1 MDIFSTVKG
10 LEESK
15 QHTKFKLLNQEAQML
30 NEKRILESWTNGMID
45 KDGKMVRE
53 FQETF
58 HSCFWEFFLFKL
70 FQEAGFT
77 LDQSH
82 QMPDFII
89 NAPTD
94 MYVEAVV
101 SNIKEG
107 GKPESKRTIEDP
119 LSILRPPYLHDMF
132 YEELNE
138 SITRD
143 SNAVHSKIKKYRDS
157 YLKRE
162 WVREEVP
169 FVIALSSY
177 DQVNYGREYIY
188 SMLALLYGMYFDA
201 NSEMYYQKDS
211 IIKPG
216 TKDSSI
222 SIGIFNNPSYSDI
235 SAIIYSC
242 TVTIG
247 KLTSLSIS
255 NNMSS
260 LNTVYNIRK
269 NNVQWKYQLQ
279 IVSSNNPEHLA
290 DGVFIFHNPN
300 AKHKLPEELFST
312 IPVKQFFFNDGN
324 LDYMG
329 NATPLVARYNTSS
342 LLAMVSEPYIMEQIR
357 LYNRLSINECY
368 DVVEE

>member
-15 QHTKFKLLNQEAQML
+15 QHTKFKLLNHEFQML
-30 NEKRILESWTNGMID
+30 DEKRILEDWTNGMID

-77 LDQSH
+77 LDQSY

-107 GKPESKRTIEDP
+107 GKPESKRTIENQM
-119 LSILRPPYLHDMF
+119 SMLRPPYLHNMF

-138 SITRD
+138 SITRN
-143 SNAVHSKIKKYRDS
+143 SNAVHSKIKKYRES
-157 YLKRE
+157 YLKRA
-162 WVREEVP
+162 WVGEEVP

-188 SMLALLYGMYFDA
+188 SMLALLYGMYFNV
-201 NSEMYYQKDS
+201 NSETYYQQDS

-216 TKDSSI
+216 TKDSHI
-222 SIGIFNNPSYSDI
+222 PIGIFNNPSYSDI

-242 TVTIG
+242 TITIG

-255 NNMSS
+255 NNIPS

-269 NNVQWKYQLQ
+269 NIVKGKYQLQ
-279 IVSSNNPEHLA
+279 IVSGNNPEHLA
-290 DGVFIFHNPN
+290 DGVFVFHNPN
-300 AKHKLPEELFST
+300 AKHKLPEELFSA
-312 IPVKQFFFNDGN
+312 IPVTQFFFNGGN
-324 LDYMG
+324 LDYKG

-342 LLAMVSEPYIMEQIR
+342 LLAKVSKPYIMEQIR
-357 LYNRLSINECY
+357 LYNRLPINECY
-368 DVVEE
+368 DVAEE

>member
-107 GKPESKRTIEDP
+107 GKPESKRTIEDQ
-119 LSILRPPYLHDMF
+119 LSMLRPPYLHDMF

-143 SNAVHSKIKKYRDS
+143 SNAVHSKIKKYRES

-216 TKDSSI
+216 TKDSNI
-222 SIGIFNNPSYSDI
+222 PIGIFNNPSYSDI

-255 NNMSS
+255 NNMPS

-269 NNVQWKYQLQ
+269 NNVEGKYQLQ
-279 IVSSNNPEHLA
+279 IVSGNNPEYLA
-290 DGVFIFHNPN
+290 DGVFVFHKPN

-312 IPVKQFFFNDGN
+312 IPVTQFFFNDGN